1 MAQNI
6 GTLVGAAI
14 RPIDDTMPI
23 PSAYAFEINGGHHQV
38 ATLAARNSIIV
49 ERRQWGML
57 CTVYSDPTSSNNAT
71 YQLKRGNYSTVITDN
86 QNWVLFSGG
95 SGSSGAGSSG
105 WQTPVSTISGAAPL
119 SPANGVRYLVGK
131 SNSASL
137 SGGFEALTNTDYVG
151 LLVGGFIAEYDS
163 GVSSW
168 KTTLPYNGM
177 TVKVNDEDDSF
188 YRYEGTY
195 PSGQWIRERVNQ
207 IRSFVATSANQT
219 AYSATV
225 GDFFTYSTEALYL
238 IQFGTSNSG
247 SSVTL
252 NINGLGSRP
261 VFPQGALGTSSIT
274 PSYLKPSNIYRGI
287 YDGAAFRIESVSE
300 SSGGFPLKYRIVPDE
315 RIYVPPYS
323 EYFLYGDLEVNGTL
337 DIDSNGKVV
346 ILNGGLNLNGG
357 TVSNYHRVEFVNI
370 YGIPSGGSP
379 GQVLYKIDSTD
390 YSVGWTAAGSGGIGA
405 TPSLNQVLGV
415 GNTTIDKNIAIS
427 SDTYITGNKTYISLG
442 NPTYSNSIQFNTT
455 NIGVS
460 YISNDVRSTPS
471 GSDSYTYSVVHTMIN
486 NTSYYEKAVSIK
498 YSEGSTPLNIYYD
511 LGLSTGLGGGY
522 ATSSVYVLRGTF
534 AAYAEKNS
542 PSYVSYAA
550 GATIDLIFKVD
561 RNGVITRIGGDIS
574 EHGEFS
580 NLTMDVEVS
589 AGQHDAPS
597 GTDLVLRV
605 LLEGASLTYAIN
617 FQYRILKS
625 SLFGNFDNSYV
636 E

>member
-86 QNWVLFSGG
+86 QNWVVFSGG
-95 SGSSGAGSSG
+95 SGSSGAGSSA
-105 WQTPVSTISGAAPL
+105 WQTPVSTITGSAPL
-119 SPANGVRYLVGK
+119 SPVGGSRYLVGK
-131 SNSASL
+131 NNSSSL
-137 SGGFEALTNTDYVG
+137 SGAFASLTNPDYVG

-163 GVSSW
+163 GISGW

-177 TVKVNDEDDSF
+177 TVKVNDEDDTF

-195 PSGQWIRERVNQ
+195 PSGQWTKERVNQ
-207 IRSFVATSANQT
+207 IRAFSVSSANQVSYT
-219 AYSATV
+219 ATV

-238 IQFGTSNSG
+238 IQFATSNSG
-247 SSVTL
+247 NSATI
-252 NINGLGSRP
+252 NINGLGAMQ
-261 VFPQGALGTSSIT
+261 VFPQGAIGTSSLS
-274 PSYLKPSNIYRGI
+274 PSYLKPGNIYRGI
-287 YDGAAFRIESVSE
+287 YDGSAFRVESLSE

-315 RIYVPPYS
+315 RIYVPPYA

-337 DIDSNGKVV
+337 DIDANGKVV

-370 YGIPSGGSP
+370 YGIPAGGSP
-379 GQVLYKIDSTD
+379 GQVLYKVDSTD
-390 YSVGWTAAGSGGIGA
+390 YSVGWTASGSVGAGA

-427 SDTYITGNKTYISLG
+427 SDTYITGNQTYISLG
-442 NPTYSNSIQFNTT
+442 NPTYSNSLQLSAANV
-455 NIGVS
+455 GVS
-460 YISNDVRSTPS
+460 YISNNPST
-471 GSDSYTYSVVHTMIN
+471 YTYSVIRTKIN
-486 NTSYYEKAVSIK
+486 NTSFYEKCVSIK
-498 YSEGSTPLNIYYD
+498 YSEGSSPVSDYWD
-511 LGLSTGLGGGY
+511 LGFSSGLGIGEY
-522 ATSSVYVLRGTF
+522 ATSSTYVLRGTLS
-534 AAYAEKNS
+534 AYAEKNT
-542 PSYVSYAA
+542 PSYVSYAH
-550 GATIDLIFKVD
+550 GATIDITFKVD
-561 RNGVITRIGGDIS
+561 KNGTITRIGGDIV

-580 NLTMDVEVS
+580 TFTIDIEVT
-589 AGQHDAPS
+589 AGQDIAPS

-605 LLEGASLTYAIN
+605 LFEGSSLTYSLD
-617 FQYRILKS
+617 FRYVILKTS
-625 SLFGNFDNSYV
+625 FNAVHDLNI
-636 E
+636 